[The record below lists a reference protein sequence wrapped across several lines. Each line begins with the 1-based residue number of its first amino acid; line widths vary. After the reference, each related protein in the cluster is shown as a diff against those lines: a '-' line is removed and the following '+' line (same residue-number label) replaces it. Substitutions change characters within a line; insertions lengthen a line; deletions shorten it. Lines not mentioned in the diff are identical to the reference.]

1 MQKPID
7 FSTEFG
13 RRVAQRLISEET
25 IWLTTT
31 GPENTPHPRPVWFL
45 WDGDS
50 FLIYSLAESFKVAHI
65 SNNSKVALNFNTDSG
80 GEDVAVFIGEA
91 RLDPGAPSVTENAAY
106 LKKYEKGIASL
117 EMTPKE
123 FEDDYSVP
131 LRVTPTKLR
140 GF

>member
-1 MQKPID
+1 MQQPID

-13 RRVAQRLISEET
+13 QRVAERLKSEET
-25 IWLTTT
+25 IWMTTI
-31 GPENTPHPRPVWFL
+31 GPENTPHPRPVWFH

-50 FLIYSLAESFKVAHI
+50 FLIYSLAKSFKLDHM
-65 SNNSKVALNFNTDSG
+65 SKNSKVALNFNTDAG

-91 RLDPGAPSVTENAAY
+91 RLDPDAPPVTENSEY
-106 LKKYEKGIASL
+106 LKKYEKGIMGL